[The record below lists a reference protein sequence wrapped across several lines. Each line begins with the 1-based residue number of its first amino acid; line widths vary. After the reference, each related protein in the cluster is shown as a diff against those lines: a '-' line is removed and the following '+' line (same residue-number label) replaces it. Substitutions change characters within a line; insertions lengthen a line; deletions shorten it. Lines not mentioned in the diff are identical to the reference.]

1 MSGFRALLLLAL
13 LCAGLAGPSAAQVM
27 SRRAFTQE
35 FAAAVR
41 AEGMSA
47 TIKADLELA
56 VKDGSGISLTMF
68 LDNAY
73 AQYSANPQARAE
85 VMQRYIG
92 SLLDS
97 RAAAAPVDRARI
109 VPVVKDRGWLR
120 ALPGSGKRPQHVFED
135 LNEDLVVVYAEDS
148 PKSIRYLAAK
158 DLEQLGLRREELRPL
173 AVGNLEKLLPD
184 IQLRRGELVSMLT
197 AGGNY
202 EASLLLLDAIWSGGQ
217 LQVDGEIVV
226 AVPARDLLLFTG
238 SRHKAGVARLREIAV
253 RAAREESYSLTGRL
267 FVYRN
272 GKFQRFH

>member
-1 MSGFRALLLLAL
+1 MSGAWRALLLFMALSVLA
-13 LCAGLAGPSAAQVM
+13 AGAAAAQAM
-27 SRRAFTQE
+27 SKRAFTKA
-35 FAAAVR
+35 FAEAVR
-41 AEGMSA
+41 AEGMSV
-47 TIKADLELA
+47 TVKADLELA
-56 VKDGSGISLTMF
+56 VKDGSGNSLTMF

-73 AQYSANPQARAE
+73 AQYSADPQALAAVKE
-85 VMQRYIG
+85 RYIG

-97 RAAAAPVDRARI
+97 RAPGPVDRARI

-120 ALPGSGKRPQHVFED
+120 AVPGARRPEHVFED

-148 PKSIRYLAAK
+148 PRSIRYLAAK

-173 AVGNLEKLLPD
+173 ALANLDALLPD
-184 IQLRRGELVSMLT
+184 IQLRRGPLVSMLT

-202 EASLLLLDAIWSGGQ
+202 EASLLLLDKLWSGGQ

-238 SRHKAGVARLREIAV
+238 SKHKAGIAKLREIAAQ
-253 RAAREESYSLTGRL
+253 AAREDSYSLTGRL

-272 GKFQRFH
+272 GKFQRFD